1 MKTFPSTAVAGT
13 VVWIGVIAGSISG
26 LAHLTLIDVLF
37 LLAPLVIVPLGL
49 RLIHF
54 DDGIPSRLL
63 DLAILIQPAAAL
75 LAVIAF
81 LLASGTAAGV
91 VAGFW
96 LLTCVIAALG
106 ALAHLVVGRSLHPV
120 RLVPAAAVGFMAFG
134 ALWLVL
140 SRAGIRPLGL
150 DRQIVELTAVH
161 FHFTAFA
168 ATLLAALILI
178 RLRDE
183 RGVWHNVALTSA
195 ILLMLGSPVLAA
207 GWGTPIHV
215 LQVLGAI
222 LIATGVIGT
231 ATIMLFRSNSLT
243 ARGSARGLLRLAA
256 VMPLLPMVLAVEYST
271 GRTFGFRTLDIQT
284 MALVHGNFNA
294 LGFVF
299 LGLVAWTVSEPGY
312 RRLGAVSR
320 NAGMTSLANSSS

>member
-1 MKTFPSTAVAGT
+1 MKRFPAPAASGAVI
-13 VVWIGVIAGSISG
+13 WIVLIASAIAGVV
-26 LAHLTLIDVLF
+26 HLTLIDLLF

-49 RLIHF
+49 RLVDF
-54 DDGIPSRLL
+54 DEGLPSSLL
-63 DLAILIQPAAAL
+63 GLAILVQPVG
-75 LAVIAF
+75 AVLTVLAF
-81 LLASGTAAGV
+81 LLPTGIAAGV

-96 LLTCVIAALG
+96 LLTCGVAALG
-106 ALAHLVVGRSLHPV
+106 ALAHLIAGRSLRPT

-134 ALWLVL
+134 AVWLVL

-168 ATLLAALILI
+168 ATLLAALVLI

-195 ILLMLGSPVLAA
+195 ILLVLGSPVLAA

-215 LQVLGAI
+215 LQVQGAI

-231 ATIMLFRSNSLT
+231 ATIMFFRSNSLT
-243 ARGSARGLLRLAA
+243 APGSARGLLRLAA

-271 GRTFGFRTLDIQT
+271 GRTFGFPTLDIQT
-284 MALVHGNFNA
+284 MALVHGNLNA

-299 LGLVAWTVSEPGY
+299 LGLVAWTVSQPGY
-312 RRLGAVSR
+312 RRAGTVSR